1 MGSTPIIYHNPS
13 LNSDNNQIINNSLK
27 PKKFFKINMYQNQN
41 AHVNKKRIKEFK
53 KIELIK
59 NNKNKNKYNNNT
71 RAINLLKNNLGYKK
85 HINLIK
91 SNEIIKEESDNIDE
105 NSGRNAYMGTDNV
118 NSNLSE
124 FILNNDQY
132 YHYDYDENNT
142 NHKSALNKNSNSKNT
157 NNATNIN
164 NELLS
169 SERTINMTNSDAEY
183 FTDNYSKDNN
193 NIKNNNS
200 NNSKNKSNNNSRRSS
215 YQKNKGNNNQHFV
228 KFKNKNNI
236 FNNVRIYDLNDNDK
250 KVKESKS
257 HNCIHRI
264 HLIKNDKES
273 FKGNNKEKNIKKTN
287 SKVINRVKSIKH
299 NNQKQYSSTKKI
311 HNSNSHNN
319 VFLESTYLS
328 NSNNTSHC
336 RINKASSYN
345 KINKIYKSNPNEK
358 VNNNI
363 HKNFSFK
370 NISNNIMLN
379 QKKNKDNNNIKAK
392 IRNINTIGKNQIN
405 NYTNSV
411 NQISSNNYSYN
422 YNNFYIYNDAQ
433 NFKLNE
439 KKKMTE
445 LIEKIPNKELKNE
458 IMTLYQ
464 KIINYN
470 NEVIINN
477 RSNCFNYIITFSNNY
492 INMNENKY
500 SRKKYNLSNFFIKR
514 EINIKFIS
522 MNFNNKFNN
531 EFQENKI
538 YFISNNN
545 ENKKENNINNYINNN
560 DIILSNENNEDFFKQ
575 YTFKK
580 KENESNNHNESKNS
594 EKSKDINEQIK
605 QNGNTVSNNSTIN
618 QVEKNKFELN
628 TVNKFWNK
636 IINRIEITTNK
647 YKKEKL
653 ESNFIHSR
661 KKSIQIMKRNYTLG
675 NEVNNDIKKS
685 NSLKTI
691 YTKSYNGDK
700 NNSNKKN
707 KFYSIY
713 FSNEKILFEQSINK
727 LMKLRE
733 LLRRIQ
739 SSIKNKNKFVKED
752 ALIMFSCICL
762 LSNVYFMIFKDKES
776 IKPLFKKRINLI
788 KQLLVYKRENKFII
802 IIKFQDMNK
811 NMNINININNNDIYH
826 RLNEK
831 EENIIGILISKENSY
846 IEFIKILKLLIPYL
860 EIVILN

>member
-1 MGSTPIIYHNPS
+1 MGSTAITYHNPS
-13 LNSDNNQIINNSLK
+13 LNSDDNQIINNSYNQ
-27 PKKFFKINMYQNQN
+27 KKIFKINKYQNQN
-41 AHVNKKRIKEFK
+41 VNVNKKRLKGIK

-59 NNKNKNKYNNNT
+59 NDKKINKYNNNA
-71 RAINLLKNNLGYKK
+71 RAISLLKNDLGYKK

-105 NSGRNAYMGTDNV
+105 SSGRNAYLGTNNI

-124 FILNNDQY
+124 FIINNDQY
-132 YHYDYDENNT
+132 YHYDYDENNAY
-142 NHKSALNKNSNSKNT
+142 HKSALNKNSNSKT
-157 NNATNIN
+157 INNATNIN
-164 NELLS
+164 NDLLS

-183 FTDNYSKDNN
+183 FTDNYSKANN
-193 NIKNNNS
+193 NNNN
-200 NNSKNKSNNNSRRSS
+200 NNSKNKNSNNSRRSS
-215 YQKNKGNNNQHFV
+215 YQKYNFD

-236 FNNVRIYDLNDNDK
+236 FNNVRIYEMNDNSK
-250 KVKESKS
+250 KIKESHS
-257 HNCIHRI
+257 HSHIHKIR
-264 HLIKNDKES
+264 LIKNDKES
-273 FKGNNKEKNIKKTN
+273 MKGNNKEKNIKKTN
-287 SKVINRVKSIKH
+287 SKKIKSVKSIKQ

-311 HNSNSHNN
+311 LNSNSSNN

-328 NSNNTSHC
+328 NYNNNSHC
-336 RINKASSYN
+336 KINKSRSYN

-370 NISNNIMLN
+370 NISNNIILN
-379 QKKNKDNNNIKAK
+379 QKKSKDNNNLKAK
-392 IRNINTIGKNQIN
+392 KRDINTIGKNQIN
-405 NYTNSV
+405 NYSNSY

-422 YNNFYIYNDAQ
+422 YNNFYIYNDVQ

-464 KIINYN
+464 RIINYN

-477 RSNCFNYIITFSNNY
+477 RSNSFNYIITFSNNY
-492 INMNENKY
+492 INMKENKF
-500 SRKKYNLSNFFIKR
+500 SRKKYDLSNFLIKR
-514 EINIKFIS
+514 EINIQFIS
-522 MNFNNKFNN
+522 MNFNNKFKN

-545 ENKKENNINNYINNN
+545 EKKKEKNINNY
-560 DIILSNENNEDFFKQ
+560 DIILSEENNEDFFKQ

-580 KENESNNHNESKNS
+580 SEDDSNIHNESKKLENL
-594 EKSKDINEQIK
+594 KDINEQIK
-605 QNGNTVSNNSTIN
+605 QNRKTVSNNSNNN
-618 QVEKNKFELN
+618 QTENNKFELN
-628 TVNKFWNK
+628 TINKFWNK
-636 IINRIEITTNK
+636 VINRIEITTNK
-647 YKKEKL
+647 DKKEKL
-653 ESNFIHSR
+653 EPKFINSR
-661 KKSIQIMKRNYTLG
+661 KKSIQIMKRNYSLG
-675 NEVNNDIKKS
+675 NEENNNIKKS

-691 YTKSYNGDK
+691 YTKSYKGDK
-700 NNSNKKN
+700 SNSNKKN

-733 LLRRIQ
+733 LLKRIQ
-739 SSIKNKNKFVKED
+739 SSIKNKNKLAKEV

-762 LSNVYFMIFKDKES
+762 LSDTYFMIFKDKES
-776 IKPLFKKRINLI
+776 LKPLFKKRINLI
-788 KQLLVYKRENKFII
+788 KQLLVFKSANKFII
-802 IIKFQDMNK
+802 IIKFQDVNK
-811 NMNINININNNDIYH
+811 NINLNINNNDIYNK
-826 RLNEK
+826 LNEK
-831 EENIIGILISKENSY
+831 EENIIGILINKKNSY

>member
-1 MGSTPIIYHNPS
+1 MGSTAITYHNPL

-27 PKKFFKINMYQNQN
+27 QNQIFKINMYQKENLN
-41 AHVNKKRIKEFK
+41 VNKKRIKEIK

-59 NNKNKNKYNNNT
+59 NDKNKNKYNNNA
-71 RAINLLKNNLGYKK
+71 RSINLLKNNLGYKK

-105 NSGRNAYMGTDNV
+105 NSGRNAYIGTDNI

-124 FILNNDQY
+124 FIINNDKY
-132 YHYDYDENNT
+132 YHYDYDEKNA
-142 NHKSALNKNSNSKNT
+142 NHKSALNKNSNSKAS

-164 NELLS
+164 NDLLS

-183 FTDNYSKDNN
+183 FTDNYSKANN

-200 NNSKNKSNNNSRRSS
+200 NNSKNIISNNSRRSS
-215 YQKNKGNNNQHFV
+215 YRKYNQGNNNQYFD
-228 KFKNKNNI
+228 KFKIKNNI
-236 FNNVRIYDLNDNDK
+236 FNKVRIYKMNDNDK
-250 KVKESKS
+250 NIKKSKS
-257 HNCIHRI
+257 HSSVHKIR
-264 HLIKNDKES
+264 LIKNDKES
-273 FKGNNKEKNIKKTN
+273 IKGNNKEKNIKKTN
-287 SKVINRVKSIKH
+287 SKNIKKVKSIKQ
-299 NNQKQYSSTKKI
+299 NEQKQYSSTKKI
-311 HNSNSHNN
+311 YNSNSNNN
-319 VFLESTYLS
+319 VFLESKYLS

-358 VNNNI
+358 VNNYI

-370 NISNNIMLN
+370 NISNNIILN
-379 QKKNKDNNNIKAK
+379 QKKIKDINNTKIKK
-392 IRNINTIGKNQIN
+392 RNINTIGKNQIN
-405 NYTNSV
+405 NYSNSV

-422 YNNFYIYNDAQ
+422 YNNFYIYNDDQ

-439 KKKMTE
+439 KRKMTE

-464 KIINYN
+464 RIINYN

-477 RSNCFNYIITFSNNY
+477 RSNSFNYIITFSNNY
-492 INMNENKY
+492 INMNENKF
-500 SRKKYNLSNFFIKR
+500 SRKKFDLSFFLIKR
-514 EINIKFIS
+514 EINIQFIS
-522 MNFNNKFNN
+522 MNFNNKFKN

-538 YFISNNN
+538 YIISNNN

-560 DIILSNENNEDFFKQ
+560 NIILNDENNDDFFKQ

-580 KENESNNHNESKNS
+580 KENDSNIHNESQNS
-594 EKSKDINEQIK
+594 KKSKDINEQIK
-605 QNGNTVSNNSTIN
+605 QDRNTVSNNSNNN
-618 QVEKNKFELN
+618 QAENNKLELN
-628 TVNKFWNK
+628 NVNKFWNK

-647 YKKEKL
+647 DKKEKL

-661 KKSIQIMKRNYTLG
+661 KKSIQIMKKNYTLG
-675 NEVNNDIKKS
+675 NEENDDIKKS

-691 YTKSYNGDK
+691 YTKSYYGDK
-700 NNSNKKN
+700 IQLNKKN

-727 LMKLRE
+727 IMKLRE
-733 LLRRIQ
+733 LLKRIQ
-739 SSIKNKNKFVKED
+739 SSIKNKNKVVKED

-776 IKPLFKKRINLI
+776 MKPLFKKRINLI
-788 KQLLVYKRENKFII
+788 KQLLVFKRANKFII
-802 IIKFQDMNK
+802 IIKFQDVNK
-811 NMNINININNNDIYH
+811 NIIVNINNNDIYH

-846 IEFIKILKLLIPYL
+846 IEFIKVLKLLIPYL